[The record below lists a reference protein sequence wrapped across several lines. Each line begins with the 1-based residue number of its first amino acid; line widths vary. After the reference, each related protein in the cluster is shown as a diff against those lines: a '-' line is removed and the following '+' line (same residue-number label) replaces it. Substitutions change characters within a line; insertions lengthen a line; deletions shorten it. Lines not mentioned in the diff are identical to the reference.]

1 MKIGRRLAMKLL
13 NAAKFVLSLPAPAEG
28 AEVTAPIDEA
38 LLAGL
43 AGTVAEATDALERF
57 DYTTALERVERF
69 FWFFCDDYVELVK
82 ERAYGRGSGEGAE
95 SARRALRLALDTVI
109 RLFAPVLPYTA
120 EETWSW
126 AHDSSVH
133 RAGWPSAAELRAGAG
148 VGAGAAGG
156 AAETAAEGAAA
167 GAELLGAA
175 SAAIAAVR
183 KAKSTAKLSM
193 RAEVARVVVAAPKA
207 ELDRVRTVA
216 DDLRAAGNV
225 AELAFEELEE
235 GAELSVSVEL
245 PS

>member
-28 AEVTAPIDEA
+28 AEITAPIDEA
-38 LLAGL
+38 LLASL
-43 AGTVAEATDALERF
+43 SGTVAEATDALERF
-57 DYTTALERVERF
+57 DYTSALERVERF

-133 RAGWPSAAELRAGAG
+133 TSGWPSAEEL
-148 VGAGAAGG
+148 GAGAAGAP
-156 AAETAAEGAAA
+156 AAESAAA
-167 GAELLGAA
+167 GPELLTAA

-245 PS
+245 SA

>member
-1 MKIGRRLAMKLL
+1 
-13 NAAKFVLSLPAPAEG
+13 
-28 AEVTAPIDEA
+28 
-38 LLAGL
+38 
-43 AGTVAEATDALERF
+43 
-57 DYTTALERVERF
+57 
-69 FWFFCDDYVELVK
+69 
-82 ERAYGRGSGEGAE
+82 
-95 SARRALRLALDTVI
+95 
-109 RLFAPVLPYTA
+109 VLPYTA

-126 AHDSSVH
+126 AHDGSVH
-133 RAGWPSAAELRAGAG
+133 TSAWPSAEELGADA
-148 VGAGAAGG
+148 GAGAAGS
-156 AAETAAEGAAA
+156 AAETAAETAAA
-167 GAELLGAA
+167 GPELLGAA

-245 PS
+245 SS